1 MSNRT
6 IVAILAVLGL
16 LAVVVAVQPVFAWE
30 AGCTPGYWRQEHHFD
45 SWPEGIAP
53 GDTIYAVCNDPDLVL
68 VCGYGFTY
76 IDPEITLIDA
86 LWAKGGG
93 ENAFLRHGAAALL
106 SSLHPEVAEPP
117 TCHVCGNLNDPYGP
131 DPVHDF
137 EGHKNWFEGYNEIG
151 CPLD

>member
-1 MSNRT
+1 MRNRT

-45 SWPEGIAP
+45 SWPAGIVP
-53 GDTIYAVCNDPDLVL
+53 GDEIDDICDGWASA
-68 VCGYGFTY
+68 CGHEFTY
-76 IDPEITLIDA
+76 IPDEITLLDA

-106 SSLHPEVAEPP
+106 SSLHEDVALPD
-117 TCHVCGNLNDPYGP
+117 TCSVCGNLNDPYGP

-137 EGHKNWFEGYNEIG
+137 QWHKNWFAGYNEIG